1 MTAKKAHTDT
11 MILLVVPLGFWTG
24 TELLNTRPQRSHIAF
39 PMVKEGPWGAAN
51 DRKIRSA
58 FSQDAHL
65 SVFTNYAVASGNIE
79 GCQWVDM
86 HHSVPSLPQNQSHET
101 PFFL

>member
-51 DRKIRSA
+51 DRRDVLSIFA
-58 FSQDAHL
+58 NAHV
-65 SVFTNYAVASGNIE
+65 SVFMNSAVAGGNTE
-79 GCQWVDM
+79 GCQRVDM
-86 HHSVPSLPQNQSHET
+86 
-101 PFFL
+101 